1 MQQRVEGPSEGYL
14 GIVYISR
21 LPVRSSAGVYGTH
34 KKVYEAVGRQARP
47 IWRRFDDVALV
58 VARAPGAGCET
69 KVYDPR
75 VGIGQRLHF
84 DLMAQVTVDR
94 DGKRR
99 DPVLEARL
107 ADPFKHYGDIAREVG
122 TAWLR
127 RREETAGF
135 RAEALHT
142 IEYDVLN
149 FVRPQERR
157 NVRLGVIRFT
167 GVLRCVDS
175 ERMRRTLMSGIG
187 HGKAWGC
194 GLLLVAR

>member
-1 MQQRVEGPSEGYL
+1 MQARLETLSADAGATA
-14 GIVYISR
+14 YISR
-21 LPVRSSAGVYGTH
+21 LPVRPGTGVYGTH
-34 KKVYEAVGRQARP
+34 KRVYEAVERTARP
-47 IWRRFDDVALV
+47 IWRRFDDVVLV
-58 VARAPGAGCET
+58 VARAPAVGCES

-75 VGIGQRLHF
+75 IGTGQRLRF

-99 DPVLEARL
+99 DPVLEVRL
-107 ADPFKHYGDIAREVG
+107 ADPSKHYDDIAREVG

-135 RAEALHT
+135 RAEELHAT
-142 IEYDVLN
+142 EYDVLD
-149 FVRPQERR
+149 FVRPQDRR
-157 NVRLGVIRFT
+157 HVRIGVIRFT
-167 GVLRCVDS
+167 GVLRCLDPD
-175 ERMRRTLMSGIG
+175 RMRQTLLAGMG